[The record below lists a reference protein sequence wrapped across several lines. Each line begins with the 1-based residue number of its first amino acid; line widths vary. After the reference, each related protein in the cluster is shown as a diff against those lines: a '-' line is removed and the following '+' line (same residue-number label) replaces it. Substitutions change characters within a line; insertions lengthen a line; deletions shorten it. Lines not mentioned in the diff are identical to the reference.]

1 MSAYPIKH
9 ERFEKLI
16 QAYMADPQ
24 NNHVFDR
31 KGPVVRFEIYHA
43 EEGARGWSVNFYCE
57 KDPGR
62 SFDLW
67 ITPEDLL
74 AWMWENSAKA
84 PSHG

>member
-1 MSAYPIKH
+1 MWANQLKH
-9 ERFEKLI
+9 DKFEKLI

-24 NNHVFDR
+24 NNHVFAR
-31 KGPVVRFEIYHA
+31 KGPVVRVEIH
-43 EEGARGWSVNFYCE
+43 EQLGGRLGWSVDFYCE
-57 KDPGR
+57 KDPER
-62 SFDLW
+62 SFDLA